1 MISGNEN
8 FSPSVDKSQLGEY
21 LLFRSFSGE
30 ATGYAG
36 IHKITPGEIKI
47 FNLKSQEQFSTT
59 VPYDKT
65 FCSSLKSPN
74 KLDDYVVSVLSLVKM
89 YAQSDVPVSLC
100 LSGGIDS
107 TVVLY
112 SLLHNDILPT
122 CFSVS
127 QGLDDPDFNACKSIL
142 DDLQTL
148 DCNFIDVSESNPWEP
163 VNYQLV
169 HDSFDGWVHLP
180 NAVYLDKLFKQAAA
194 NFKVI
199 LSGEGADELL
209 GSYNRY
215 KTLPYMLAKKYSNE
229 STVSHSTFQHWPEE
243 LLGLTNEIALSTSFS
258 SRVLALLTC
267 KTLNLNN
274 ALETRANRIFTKI
287 KSNSLPITSHA
298 IAEMMQEN
306 DIYNYLP
313 SMLRRQ
319 DILSMNY
326 SIECRVLCILGIYAS
341 L

>member
-1 MISGNEN
+1 MI
-8 FSPSVDKSQLGEY
+8 L
-21 LLFRSFSGE
+21 
-30 ATGYAG
+30 
-36 IHKITPGEIKI
+36 
-47 FNLKSQEQFSTT
+47 
-59 VPYDKT
+59 
-65 FCSSLKSPN
+65 
-74 KLDDYVVSVLSLVKM
+74 
-89 YAQSDVPVSLC
+89 
-100 LSGGIDS
+100 
-107 TVVLY
+107 
-112 SLLHNDILPT
+112 ILMR
-122 CFSVS
+122 
-127 QGLDDPDFNACKSIL
+127 KSIL

-169 HDSFDGWVHLP
+169 HDSFDGWVHLL

-215 KTLPYMLAKKYSNE
+215 KTLPYMLAKKYSKE

-274 ALETRANRIFTKI
+274 ALKTRANRIFTKI

-326 SIECRVLCILGIYAS
+326 SIECRVPCISEFMHLCKTSRKSSNHEIPWAQKVL
-341 L
+341 